1 MRIAFD
7 ISALSAPQSGV
18 ATYTH
23 NLARHLSSRHQDQ
36 LLPVTQSSVS
46 LPSLR
51 GRPSRAVSINKTLWM
66 QAVLPLQLSRLGAD
80 VCHFTNSVAAW
91 WTPCPSVVTI
101 HDTTLWMFPSY
112 HPRRRL
118 LAMRPVI
125 PRGARHAKAIIAVSS
140 ATKRDIVRT
149 LNVPDEK
156 VHVIYE
162 AAAPHFRPLPRTEAL
177 ESVRHK
183 YGLPE
188 SFILHVGTLE
198 PRKNLVRLLQAFE
211 LVRRQGCQA
220 RALALVGNRGWND
233 ATIKA
238 CVERMGLDGSVR
250 VLGHTPTEDVVAL
263 YNLAELVALPSLYEG
278 FGLPVIE
285 AMACGTP
292 VVTSPNGSLAEI
304 AGSAAEFVDP
314 TRVESIAAGLH
325 TALSDSA
332 KRAALREAG
341 LRRAAEFS
349 WEATAEQ
356 TRQVY
361 EAVAMDC
368 NR

>member
-1 MRIAFD
+1 
-7 ISALSAPQSGV
+7 
-18 ATYTH
+18 
-23 NLARHLSSRHQDQ
+23 
-36 LLPVTQSSVS
+36 
-46 LPSLR
+46 
-51 GRPSRAVSINKTLWM
+51 
-66 QAVLPLQLSRLGAD
+66 LPLQLSRLGVD

-101 HDTTLWMFPSY
+101 HDTTLWMFPRY

-118 LAMRPVI
+118 LAMRPLI
-125 PRGARHAKAIIAVSS
+125 PRGARHAKAIIAVSA
-140 ATKRDIVRT
+140 ATKRDVVRT

-162 AAAPHFRPLPRTEAL
+162 AAAPHFRPLPRNGAL
-177 ESVRHK
+177 ELVRRK

-211 LVRRQGCQA
+211 QVRLQGCQSH
-220 RALALVGNRGWND
+220 ALALVGNRGWND
-233 ATIKA
+233 ARIME

-263 YNLAELVALPSLYEG
+263 YNLADVVALPSLYEG

-304 AGSAAEFVDP
+304 AGTAAEFVDP
-314 TRVESIAAGLH
+314 TQVESIADGLH
-325 TALSDSA
+325 AMLSDA
-332 KRAALREAG
+332 GKRAALREAG
-341 LRRAAEFS
+341 LQRAAEFS
-349 WEATAEQ
+349 WEATAEK

-361 EAVAMDC
+361 EAVANGSTVSSKRDRLGERC
-368 NR
+368 EVAID